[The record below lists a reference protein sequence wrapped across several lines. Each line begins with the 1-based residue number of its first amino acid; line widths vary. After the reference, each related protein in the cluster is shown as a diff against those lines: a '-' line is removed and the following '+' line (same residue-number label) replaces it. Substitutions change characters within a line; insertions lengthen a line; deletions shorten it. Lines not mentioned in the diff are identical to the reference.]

1 MAPRRSRSPIEADK
15 SPPEAAQQRRVGDE
29 WVWGWDPT
37 PGIVSVWADN
47 DGRAVVF
54 RRIPNT
60 GKLVRE
66 EDRFRPWLVLAQL
79 TDLLHLGEQLK
90 PEGAPDALATF
101 RELDGLGSLRY
112 LVCADDGR
120 LLVSEVLE

>member
-1 MAPRRSRSPIEADK
+1 MLAVSAPFYSRSSLVSEGRCRFGDSELRVRLEWGRMAPRRSRSPIEADK

-66 EDRFRPWLVLAQL
+66 EDRFRPWLVVAQL
-79 TDLLHLGEQLK
+79 TD
-90 PEGAPDALATF
+90 
-101 RELDGLGSLRY
+101 
-112 LVCADDGR
+112 
-120 LLVSEVLE
+120 